1 MFPPLVVQ
9 NHVSTEAGLL
19 ACNIQQYLLWK
30 RKSTLGIDIP
40 WLIQWYVTWLIRCAE
55 APTIEDA
62 KLRQGPRYLPRYG

>member
-1 MFPPLVVQ
+1 MQLVVQ
-9 NHVSTEAGLL
+9 NHASTEAGLL
-19 ACNIQQYLLWK
+19 ACNIQQYLFWK

-40 WLIQWYVTWLIRCAE
+40 WLIQWYVTWLIGCAE